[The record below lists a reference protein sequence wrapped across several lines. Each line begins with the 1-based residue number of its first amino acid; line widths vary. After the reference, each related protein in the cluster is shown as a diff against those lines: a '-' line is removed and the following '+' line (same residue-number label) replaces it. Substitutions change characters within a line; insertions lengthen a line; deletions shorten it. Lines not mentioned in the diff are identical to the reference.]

1 MKERIQ
7 KLMAQAG
14 LCSRRAAEQIIRA
27 GGVTVN
33 GRPASLGDTA
43 DPARDKI
50 LVHGKPLRRAEEKVY
65 LMLNKPR
72 GYVSTL
78 KDERGRKTVRQLV
91 AGCHARVYP
100 VGRLDA
106 DSEGLLLMTNDGD
119 LTLSLTHPSH
129 EAGKTYLVSV
139 RGDLARL
146 PELEPPGQG
155 VHPRPGLAHRG
166 PHRNDHPRGPQ
177 PPDPQDV

>member
-65 LMLNKPR
+65 RRSRTSAAARPCASSSRAATRASIRSAGWTQTPR
-72 GYVSTL
+72 ACS
-78 KDERGRKTVRQLV
+78 
-91 AGCHARVYP
+91 
-100 VGRLDA
+100 
-106 DSEGLLLMTNDGD
+106 S
-119 LTLSLTHPSH
+119 
-129 EAGKTYLVSV
+129 
-139 RGDLARL
+139 
-146 PELEPPGQG
+146 
-155 VHPRPGLAHRG
+155 
-166 PHRNDHPRGPQ
+166 
-177 PPDPQDV
+177 